1 MICFGE
7 SRKYL
12 QALGIA
18 GEIIPTRSHS
28 TDSLSVVLDNGD
40 CIVGDLQPGEFAD
53 GYPHPEALEA
63 DWQRIMGF
71 CPKRIL
77 FAHMP
82 EVITSSGS
90 LC

>member
-1 MICFGE
+1 MM
-7 SRKYL
+7 KYL
-12 QALGIA
+12 RALGIG

-28 TDSLSVVLDNGD
+28 ADSVSVMLDNGD
-40 CIVGDLQPGEFAD
+40 CCVGDLQPREYAD
-53 GYPHPEALEA
+53 GYPHHEALEA

-82 EVITSSGS
+82 GVIIEPGS
-90 LC
+90 LHTS